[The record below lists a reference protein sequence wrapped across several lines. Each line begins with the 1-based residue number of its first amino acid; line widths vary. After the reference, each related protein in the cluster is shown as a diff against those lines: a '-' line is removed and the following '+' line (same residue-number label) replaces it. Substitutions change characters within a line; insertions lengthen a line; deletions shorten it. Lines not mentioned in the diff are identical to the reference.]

1 MRGPPGEHST
11 VVSAL
16 LGLLDELANR
26 FVRLKTIVLAQVFVS
41 VGVFEQDVDPVTATV
56 VVARVAVD
64 QSDEPFTTVA
74 KRPGEFVEGERVSF
88 TRHCGAHLALFS
100 LIRTGIQQINVT
112 AVHDGEFETG
122 DGSCDVG
129 SYSPATRYPI

>member
-26 FVRLKTIVLAQVFVS
+26 FVRLKAIVLAQVFVS

-56 VVARVAVD
+56 VVL
-64 QSDEPFTTVA
+64 
-74 KRPGEFVEGERVSF
+74 G
-88 TRHCGAHLALFS
+88 
-100 LIRTGIQQINVT
+100 
-112 AVHDGEFETG
+112 
-122 DGSCDVG
+122 
-129 SYSPATRYPI
+129 